1 MYILG
6 ISAFYHDSAACLL
19 LNDELIAAAQEERF
33 TRKKNDD
40 SFPEQ
45 AVKFCLQHA
54 QIKLTDVQYVVF
66 YEKPFLKFERLLE
79 TYISFVP
86 RGMGSFLKAM
96 PLWLKDKLFLKS
108 KISKK
113 LNGIDPEW
121 KRSNPILFTDHHHA
135 HAVSAFF
142 PSPFNEAVI
151 LTVDGVGEWATT
163 TVSTGKENHIKL
175 EKEIRFPHSLGLLYS
190 AFTYYLGF
198 KVNSDEYKVMGLAPY
213 GKPLYVNLIYEHL
226 LKVQPDGSF
235 WLNMDYFNYGTGL
248 TMTNHRFSKLFG
260 AKPRLPQEEVE
271 AFHQNIA
278 SSIQQ
283 VIEEVM
289 VKITRHLHQ
298 EYGIDSLCLAGGV
311 ALNCVCNAA
320 IRKQSGFKNVWVQP
334 AAGDA
339 GGALGAAF
347 SVYYEYLAQERSI
360 VPGKDKMQQ
369 SLLGPCYGTQQIQHA
384 LANEG
389 YSCDSLTAD
398 DFYRQL
404 AQCLANGKVVGYFN
418 GRAEFGPR
426 ALGSRSILADPRIG
440 EMQTVL
446 NQKIKLRESFRPFA
460 PAILQEFADDYFED
474 AAVSPYMLF
483 TFQAKEKVNALLPA
497 VIHVD
502 GSARVQTV
510 NEEQHP
516 DFYRVIKAFY
526 DLTGRPVLINTSF
539 NVMNEPVVCSPQ
551 DAIRCFNNTEM
562 DVLAIGRFLVF
573 K

>member
-19 LNDELIAAAQEERF
+19 HNDELIAAAQEERF
-33 TRKKNDD
+33 TRIKNDD

-45 AVKFCLQHA
+45 AIKFCLQYA
-54 QIKLTDVQYVVF
+54 QIKLTDVQHVVF

-79 TYISFVP
+79 TYISFAP
-86 RGMGSFLKAM
+86 RGIGSFLKAM

-113 LNGIDPEW
+113 LNGINPEW
-121 KRSNPILFTDHHHA
+121 KRTNPILFTDHHHA
-135 HAVSAFF
+135 HAASAFF
-142 PSPFNEAVI
+142 PSPFTDAVI

-163 TVSTGKENHIKL
+163 TVSIGKQNHIKL

-213 GKPLYVNLIYEHL
+213 GKPLYVDLIYEHL
-226 LKVQPDGSF
+226 LKVQSDGSF

-260 AKPRLPQEEVE
+260 AKPRLPHEEVQ
-271 AFHQNIA
+271 AFHQDVA

-283 VIEEVM
+283 VIVEVM
-289 VKITRHLHQ
+289 IKITSHLYQ
-298 EYGIDSLCLAGGV
+298 QYGVANLCLAGGV

-339 GGALGAAF
+339 GGAIGAAF

-369 SLLGPCYGTQQIQHA
+369 SLLGPCYSTQQIQDA
-384 LANEG
+384 LTDDG
-389 YSCDSLTAD
+389 YSCDLLTAD
-398 DFYRQL
+398 DFYKQL
-404 AQCLANGKVVGYFN
+404 AQCLAYGKVVGYFN

-460 PAILQEFADDYFED
+460 PAILQEFAGDYFED
-474 AAVSPYMLF
+474 AAVCPYMLF
-483 TFQAKEKVNALLPA
+483 TFQAKEQVSALLPA

-510 NEEQHP
+510 DEEQHP

-526 DLTGRPVLINTSF
+526 DLTGCPALINTSF
-539 NVMNEPVVCSPQ
+539 NVMNEPVVCSPG
-551 DAIRCFNNTEM
+551 DAIRCFKNTEM
-562 DVLAIGRFLVF
+562 DVLAIGKFLVF

>member
-19 LNDELIAAAQEERF
+19 HNDELIAAAQEERF
-33 TRKKNDD
+33 TRIKNDD

-45 AVKFCLQHA
+45 AIKFCLQHA
-54 QIKLTDVQYVVF
+54 QINLTDVQHIVF

-79 TYISFVP
+79 TYISFAP

-121 KRSNPILFTDHHHA
+121 KLSNQILFTDHHHA
-135 HAVSAFF
+135 FF
-142 PSPFNEAVI
+142 PSPFAEAVI

-163 TVSTGKENHIKL
+163 TVSVGKQNRIKL

-198 KVNSDEYKVMGLAPY
+198 QVNSDEYKVMGLAPY
-213 GKPLYVNLIYEHL
+213 GKPLYADLIYKHL

-260 AKPRLPQEEVE
+260 AQPRLPHEDLLP
-271 AFHQNIA
+271 FHQNIA
-278 SSIQQ
+278 RSIQR

-289 VKITRHLHQ
+289 IKITSHLYL
-298 EYGIDSLCLAGGV
+298 EYGIDNLCLAGGV

-320 IRKQSGFKNVWVQP
+320 IRRQSGFKQVWVQP

-347 SVYYEYLAQERSI
+347 SVYYEYLAKERLIMS
-360 VPGKDKMQQ
+360 GKDKMHQA
-369 SLLGPCYGTQQIQHA
+369 LLGPCYSEQQIHNA
-384 LANEG
+384 LTNAG
-389 YSCDSLTAD
+389 YSCNPLTTD
-398 DFYRQL
+398 EFYKQL
-404 AQCLANGKVVGYFN
+404 AQCLAEGKVVGYFN

-440 EMQTVL
+440 SMQTIL

-460 PAILQEFADDYFED
+460 PAIIQEFAADYFED
-474 AAVSPYMLF
+474 AGVSPYMLF
-483 TFQAKEKVNALLPA
+483 TFQAKAQTALLLPA

-526 DLTGRPVLINTSF
+526 ELTGCPVLINTSF

-551 DAIRCFNNTEM
+551 DAIHCFQNTEM
-562 DVLAIGRFLVF
+562 DVLAIGRIIVH